1 MTFRLYVIEP
11 KTKMYYVQLKTYNL
25 KDTAKRVFDIE
36 IESLK
41 EVANSIGDD
50 FTAAVNAILES
61 KGKLIVA
68 GVGKSG
74 LIGRK
79 IAATLAST
87 GTPGFFL
94 HPGEAFHG
102 DLGMVEHN
110 DLVILISYSGE
121 TDEILKIIP
130 FLKWNNNRII
140 SITGNPNSTIAKN
153 SDYHLNVCI
162 TREACPLELAPTS
175 STTVTLVMG
184 DALAIALMEAREFQ
198 HEDFARFHPGGSLGR
213 KLLVKVKDLMRKDN
227 LPFIDKNA
235 SFTEMLLCMSEGKL
249 GMVIVGTADKV
260 EGIVTDGDLRRA
272 LLRNPDTRQLHID
285 DMMTINPIIV
295 ESEEYIHQAEQLM
308 IERKIATIL
317 VGSAQDRTIT
327 GVYQIYNG

>member
-1 MTFRLYVIEP
+1 
-11 KTKMYYVQLKTYNL
+11 LKN
-25 KDTAKRVFDIE
+25 TAKKVFDIE

-50 FTAAVNAILES
+50 FTATVNAILES

-87 GTPGFFL
+87 GTPSFFL

-102 DLGMVEHN
+102 DLGMVEHD

-121 TDEILKIIP
+121 TDEVLKIIP
-130 FLKWNNNRII
+130 FLKWNNNKII
-140 SITGNPNSTIAKN
+140 SITGNPSSTIAKN
-153 SDYHLNVCI
+153 SDYHLNVSI

-184 DALAIALMEAREFQ
+184 DALAIALMEARQFQ

-249 GMVIVGTADKV
+249 GMVIVGTADRV
-260 EGIVTDGDLRRA
+260 EGIITDGDLRRA
-272 LLRNPDTRQLHID
+272 LVQNPDTKQLHID
-285 DMMTINPIIV
+285 DMMTVNPVIV
-295 ESEEYIHQAEQLM
+295 DPDEYIHQAEQLM

-317 VGSAQDRTIT
+317 VGSAQNRAVT

>member
-1 MTFRLYVIEP
+1 M
-11 KTKMYYVQLKTYNL
+11 
-25 KDTAKRVFDIE
+25 KDIAKRVFDIE

-41 EVANSIGDD
+41 EVVSSIGDE
-50 FTAAVNAILES
+50 FTNAVEAILSS
-61 KGKLIVA
+61 KGKLIVS

-87 GTPGFFL
+87 GTPSFFL

-102 DLGMVEHN
+102 DLGMVEPN
-110 DLVILISYSGE
+110 DQVILISYSGE
-121 TDEILKIIP
+121 TDEVLKIIP
-130 FLKWNNNRII
+130 FLKWNKNQII
-140 SITGNPNSTIAKN
+140 SITGNPKSTIAKN
-153 SDYHLNVCI
+153 SDHHLNVCI
-162 TREACPLELAPTS
+162 SREACPLELAPTS

-213 KLLVKVKDLMRKDN
+213 KLLVKVKDLMRKDS
-227 LPFIDKNA
+227 LPFINKNA

-249 GMVIVGTADKV
+249 GLVIVGNADEIAGV
-260 EGIVTDGDLRRA
+260 VTDGDLRRA
-272 LLRNPDTRQLHID
+272 LVRNPDTSQLHID
-285 DMMTINPIIV
+285 DMMTVNPVIIDP
-295 ESEEYIHQAEQLM
+295 EEYISQAEQLM

-317 VGSAQDRTIT
+317 VGSAEERTIA

>member
-1 MTFRLYVIEP
+1 MKEI
-11 KTKMYYVQLKTYNL
+11 
-25 KDTAKRVFDIE
+25 AKRVFDIE

-41 EVANSIGDD
+41 HVATTIGNE
-50 FTAAVNAILES
+50 FTAAVNAILDS

-87 GTPGFFL
+87 GTPSFFL

-102 DLGMVEHN
+102 DLGMVEAN
-110 DLVILISYSGE
+110 DMVILISYSGE
-121 TDEILKIIP
+121 TDEVLKIIP
-130 FLKWNNNRII
+130 FLKWNKNVII

-175 STTVTLVMG
+175 STTTTLVMG
-184 DALAIALMEAREFQ
+184 DALAVALMEARQFQ

-213 KLLVKVKDLMRKDN
+213 KLVVKVKDLMRKDN

-235 SFTEMLLCMSEGKL
+235 SFTELLLRMSEGKL
-249 GMVIVGTADKV
+249 GLVIVGHADRV
-260 EGIVTDGDLRRA
+260 EGVVTDGDLRRA
-272 LLRNPDTRQLHID
+272 LLRNPDTSQLHIHE
-285 DMMTINPIIV
+285 MMTVHPVIITP
-295 ESEEYIHQAEQLM
+295 EEYISQAEQLM
-308 IERKIATIL
+308 IEKKIATVL
-317 VGSAQDRTIT
+317 VGSADKRKIE
-327 GVYQIYNG
+327 GVYQIYNS

>member
-1 MTFRLYVIEP
+1 M
-11 KTKMYYVQLKTYNL
+11 
-25 KDTAKRVFDIE
+25 KDIAKRVFDIE

-41 EVANSIGDD
+41 EVAGSIGEE
-50 FTAAVNAILES
+50 FTATVETILNS

-74 LIGRK
+74 LIGKK

-87 GTPGFFL
+87 GTPSFFL

-102 DLGMVEHN
+102 DLGMVEHD

-121 TDEILKIIP
+121 TDEVLKIIP
-130 FLKWNNNRII
+130 FLKWNNNKII

-175 STTVTLVMG
+175 STTATLVMG
-184 DALAIALMEAREFQ
+184 EALAVALMEARQFQ

-213 KLLVKVKDLMRKDN
+213 KLLIKVKDLMRSDN

-235 SFTEMLLCMSEGKL
+235 SFTELLLRMSEGKL
-249 GMVIVGTADKV
+249 GMVIVGNAELA
-260 EGIVTDGDLRRA
+260 EGIITDGDLRRA
-272 LLRNPDTRQLHID
+272 LMRNPDTSQLHIH
-285 DMMTINPIIV
+285 DMITVNPVIITP
-295 ESEEYIHQAEQLM
+295 EEYISQA
-308 IERKIATIL
+308 
-317 VGSAQDRTIT
+317 
-327 GVYQIYNG
+327 

>member
-1 MTFRLYVIEP
+1 M
-11 KTKMYYVQLKTYNL
+11 
-25 KDTAKRVFDIE
+25 KDTAKKVFDIE

-50 FTAAVNAILES
+50 FTAAVDAILES

-87 GTPGFFL
+87 GTPSFFL

-102 DLGMVEHN
+102 DLGMVEHD

-121 TDEILKIIP
+121 TDEVLKIIP
-130 FLKWNNNRII
+130 FLKWNNNKII
-140 SITGNPNSTIAKN
+140 SITGDPNSTIAKN

-184 DALAIALMEAREFQ
+184 DALAIALMEARQFQ

-227 LPFIDKNA
+227 LPIIDKNA

-249 GMVIVGTADKV
+249 GMVIVGTADRV

-272 LLRNPDTRQLHID
+272 LLRNPDTKQLHVD
-285 DMMTINPIIV
+285 DMMTINPVIV
-295 ESEEYIHQAEQLM
+295 EPEEYIHQAEQLM

-317 VGSAQDRTIT
+317 VGSAQNRTVT

>member
-1 MTFRLYVIEP
+1 M
-11 KTKMYYVQLKTYNL
+11 KN
-25 KDTAKRVFDIE
+25 TAKRVFDIE

-41 EVANSIGDD
+41 EVADSIGDD
-50 FTAAVNAILES
+50 FTAAVDAILES

-87 GTPGFFL
+87 GTPSFFL

-102 DLGMVEHN
+102 DLGMVEHD

-121 TDEILKIIP
+121 TDEVLKIIP
-130 FLKWNNNRII
+130 FLKWNNNQII
-140 SITGNPNSTIAKN
+140 SITGNPKSTIAKN

-184 DALAIALMEAREFQ
+184 DALAIALMEAKQFQ

-213 KLLVKVKDLMRKDN
+213 KLLVKVKDLMRKES

-249 GMVIVGTADKV
+249 GMVIVGTADRV

-272 LLRNPDTRQLHID
+272 LVRNPDTKQLHID
-285 DMMTINPIIV
+285 DMMTINPVIV
-295 ESEEYIHQAEQLM
+295 EPEEYIHEAEQLM
-308 IERKIATIL
+308 IDRKIATIL
-317 VGSAQDRTIT
+317 VGSAQNRTVT